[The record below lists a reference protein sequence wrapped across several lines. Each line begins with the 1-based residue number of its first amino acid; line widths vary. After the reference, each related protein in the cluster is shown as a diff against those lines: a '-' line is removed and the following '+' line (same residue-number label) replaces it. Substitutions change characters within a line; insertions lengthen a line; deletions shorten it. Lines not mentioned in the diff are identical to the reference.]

1 MGGEESKLDVESF
14 RKTATFDVLRGR
26 VPTKALLFQE
36 AAIAKEKGH
45 RSIKV
50 LTSGPQ
56 ALVDGV
62 LAESRA
68 VDWQLFDTEEFSFE
82 F

>member
-1 MGGEESKLDVESF
+1 MSDVESSST
-14 RKTATFDVLRGR
+14 TATFDVHRGR
-26 VPTKALLFQE
+26 VPTKTLLLQE
-36 AAIAKEKGH
+36 ARIAEEKGY

-56 ALVDGV
+56 PLVDGV

-68 VDWQLFDTEEFSFE
+68 VNWKLFDAEEFSFE